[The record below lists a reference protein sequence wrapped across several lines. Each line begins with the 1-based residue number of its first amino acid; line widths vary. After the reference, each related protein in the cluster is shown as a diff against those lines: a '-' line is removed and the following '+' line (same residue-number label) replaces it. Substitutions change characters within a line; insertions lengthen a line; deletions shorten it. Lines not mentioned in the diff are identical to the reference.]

1 MADFEPTT
9 RDLADSL
16 AVRKMCGRALRAD
29 RKPITRHTLI
39 RWRERDFPAPLDTP
53 YVTTCELW
61 DRRAVRQW
69 IRDHGDFTIPD
80 RGGPQRL

>member
-1 MADFEPTT
+1 MAELVFI

-39 RWRERDFPAPLDTP
+39 RWRSHGTFPRPLPTP